1 MKNHSVFSV
10 SDECSYFDRSE
21 DVTIYFLIF
30 FLVTNFVVGLPA
42 NLCTIW
48 SICGGTM
55 ETLMAEI
62 QHLNL
67 AVCEMLFCLALPVQ
81 LSNLIACFWA
91 DLSLPH
97 QFRTL
102 GSLQVGLVWFGRP
115 MFQSCICLERY
126 IAVVH
131 PLVYIR

>member
-1 MKNHSVFSV
+1 MKNHSVFNI
-10 SDECSYFDRSE
+10 SDECSYFVRSK
-21 DVTIYFLIF
+21 DVTIYFFIF
-30 FLVTNFVVGLPA
+30 FLVTNFVVGLPT

-62 QHLNL
+62 QHLSL
-67 AVCEMLFCLALPVQ
+67 AVCEILYCLALPVQ
-81 LSNLIACFWA
+81 LSSLIACVWA
-91 DLSLPH
+91 DWSLPH
-97 QFRTL
+97 QFQTV
-102 GSLQVGLVWFGRP
+102 GSLQIGLVWFGRP